1 MTKRKLL
8 AHEQLFMKSHIKHG
22 KYQRL
27 IITMRETYDKTFN
40 R

>member
-22 KYQRL
+22 KYQRPNYNNERNL
-27 IITMRETYDKTFN
+27 
-40 R
+40 